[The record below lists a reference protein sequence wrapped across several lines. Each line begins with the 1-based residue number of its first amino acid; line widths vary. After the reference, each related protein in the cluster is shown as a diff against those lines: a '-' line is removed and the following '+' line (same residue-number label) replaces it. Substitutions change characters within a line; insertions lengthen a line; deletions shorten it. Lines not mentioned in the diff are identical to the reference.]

1 MNETETSKPPE
12 PAICFDFDDDYEP
25 VVFGKG
31 KKKEVASKKEN
42 AFPKR
47 ILTKQSSKENA
58 PLIALACS
66 PKTPQNLRQREIFC
80 NSGELTKSNPNHMKC
95 ISNSPLLK
103 LAMISSHGKR
113 QSLSTNKNAR
123 LNCND
128 SYVQQENTIN
138 FG

>member
-1 MNETETSKPPE
+1 MNETETAK

-25 VVFGKG
+25 VVFGKN
-31 KKKEVASKKEN
+31 KKKEVASNKEN

-58 PLIALACS
+58 PLIVCS

-80 NSGELTKSNPNHMKC
+80 NSGELAKSNPNHMKC

-123 LNCND
+123 LNGNCND